1 MSPYSEEYKRRFKN
15 PDGDPRGPWQSV
27 LLKTYSQDTLDR
39 LRRDNALID
48 TGRTLRYKFFLKDAP
63 GGRPRD
69 DVWADSGVVQINP
82 MARERLG
89 YPTQKPVALLE
100 RIIRASSNEG
110 DVVLDPFCGCGTA
123 VVAAQKLNRRWIG
136 IDITYLAVALIKH
149 RLRDTF
155 GEKVMENGSVRP
167 AVDYDVVG
175 EPVALSD
182 AEVLAEQDPYQFQWW
197 ALGLLGARPVEQ
209 KKGKDKGIDGR
220 LYFFDEPDAS
230 KTKQIIFQVKA
241 GQTGPGHVRDLRGV
255 VERENAEIGVLITLR
270 EPTKEMRSEAA
281 SAGFYVPPIP
291 LEARYPRIQILT
303 VSELLGGRRV
313 EYPPQSNITFR
324 KAPRARRRLP
334 SDPGLFSRSGGQ

>member
-1 MSPYSEEYKRRFKN
+1 
-15 PDGDPRGPWQSV
+15 V

-270 EPTKEMRSEAA
+270 EPTKEMRGEAA
-281 SAGFYVPPIP
+281 SAGFYEPPIP
-291 LEARYPRIQILT
+291 LSAKYPRIQILT